1 MHSADTQ
8 SQPVMRAVRVSFI
21 CTANRARSPF
31 AAALLRRHLTAIPVV
46 VDSFGTM
53 EREGDPALPKAI
65 RAARSFGV
73 DLMPHRA
80 RSVSPGSLR
89 TSDLVVGFEQFH
101 VAHSVVTGGADR
113 SRAFLLPELALML
126 EEVAVPP
133 HDANGVDLVLGRVN
147 AVRGASSGGPS
158 AIGDPVGGS
167 DRRFLETYESIESM
181 VEIVA
186 VRLFGAGT

>member
-1 MHSADTQ
+1 
-8 SQPVMRAVRVSFI
+8 MRAVRVSFI

-31 AAALLRRHLTAIPVV
+31 AAALLRRHQTAIPVV

-65 RAARSFGV
+65 RAARPFGV

-80 RSVSPGSLR
+80 RSVSPDSLR
-89 TSDLVVGFEQFH
+89 TSDLVVGFEPFH

-113 SRAFLLPELALML
+113 SRAFLLPELAWML
-126 EEVAVPP
+126 EEVSPVPP
-133 HDANGVDLVLGRVN
+133 HDADGVDLVLGRVN
-147 AVRGASSGGPS
+147 AVRDASSRGPS
-158 AIGDPVGGS
+158 VIGDPVGSS
-167 DRRFLETYESIESM
+167 DRRFLETYASIESM

-186 VRLFGAGT
+186 VRLFGAGTSAATSSRVP